1 MNSTKVINF
10 KKSEVS
16 YLASFAADVLDE
28 QITKGTEISAGLEI
42 YDTNDNRAVI
52 TASIVVNGNITY
64 KNAMQLLRK
73 KLSAYIT
80 LKASRMN
87 LSLKFGDKQ
96 ALNGLFTVKYI
107 YSGKR
112 IDRYKLFNG
121 LFILSAASHENMEL
135 IPTDNS
141 F

>member
-1 MNSTKVINF
+1 MNSTKIINF

-16 YLASFAADVLDE
+16 YLANFASDVLE
-28 QITKGTEISAGLEI
+28 SKIQKGTEISAGLEI
-42 YDTNDNRAVI
+42 FDANENAATI
-52 TASIVVNGNITY
+52 TAKITVGGNLSY
-64 KNAMQLLRK
+64 LQAMRLLRK
-73 KLSAYIT
+73 KLSAYIA

-87 LSLKFGDKQ
+87 LHLKIND
-96 ALNGLFTVKYI
+96 NTVNSGLFTVKYI

-121 LFILSAASHENMEL
+121 LFILSAASNEGLEVV
-135 IPTDNS
+135 PTGDD